1 MSEKYEKLGLNSEDI
16 KTCCDLDNILGNIN
30 KTFDQV
36 YEISMDTCGIEVKDG
51 KVIGIGLFNC
61 GLTNFP
67 EQILK
72 FKSLQKLNLADN
84 KLETIP
90 ESVSELRNLKKLD
103 LSINKLNSIPE
114 SIGKLEFLKK
124 MALEQNQLESL
135 PESIGNLKNL
145 KTLNLSENKL
155 KNLPNNIGN
164 LASLKKLNL
173 KANQLNSIPES
184 IGELNEVES
193 LILGN
198 NNLSELPWTIWKL
211 KNLTFLH
218 LDNNFWKNAWEELAS
233 RDLPSILKFCQQ
245 KATINIF
252 LSHAVA
258 DHDYFH
264 IKDISEFL
272 QNQEEIYSAFYC
284 ETDLIGNIDD
294 FMNETVPKC
303 QLLLFFASNKSVFN
317 SVDCEHE
324 LELARKHSIQIIPI
338 KGKDVNWGDL
348 REHNLDR
355 LLGHEYNE
363 NEFNE
368 FCEKLYEYIKQFKR
382 DVNLFEPEEAKFDK
396 EKLNAKN
403 LINHYLDSEKFN
415 EILRKNLD
423 QFKEIFQMIS
433 NNEISLIEYLEKF
446 TQILVKK

>member
-1 MSEKYEKLGLNSEDI
+1 MSEKYEKLGLLTEDI
-16 KTCCDLDNILGNIN
+16 KVLLDLERITNKSCDH
-30 KTFDQV
+30 V
-36 YEISMDTCGIEVKDG
+36 YEISMDSCGFEVKDS
-51 KVIGIGLFNC
+51 KIIGIGLFNC

-72 FKSLQKLNLADN
+72 FKSLEKLNLADN
-84 KLETIP
+84 KLETLP
-90 ESVSELRNLKKLD
+90 ESISELRNLKKLD

-114 SIGKLEFLKK
+114 SIGKLEFLKSLV
-124 MALEQNQLESL
+124 LEQNQLESL

-145 KTLNLSENKL
+145 KVLNLRENKL

-164 LASLKKLNL
+164 LISLKKLNL
-173 KANQLNSIPES
+173 KANQLNHIPES
-184 IGELNEVES
+184 IGELNDIES

-211 KNLTFLH
+211 KNLNFLH
-218 LDNNFWKNAWEELAS
+218 LDNNFWKDKWEELAS
-233 RDLPSILKFCQQ
+233 RDLPSILKFCQK

-252 LSHAVA
+252 LSHAVV
-258 DHDYFH
+258 DFDYFR

-284 ETDLIGNIDD
+284 ETDLTGNIDD

-317 SVDCEHE
+317 SIDCLHE
-324 LELARKHSIQIIPI
+324 LELAHKHSIQIIPI

-355 LLGHEYNE
+355 LLGHEFNE
-363 NEFNE
+363 NEFDD
-368 FCEKLYEYIKQFKR
+368 FCENLYEYIKQFKR

-396 EKLNAKN
+396 EKLNVKN

-415 EILRKNLD
+415 ELLRKNLD

-433 NNEISLIEYLEKF
+433 NNEISLLEYLEKF
-446 TQILVKK
+446 IQTLVKK

>member
-16 KTCCDLDNILGNIN
+16 KVLLDLERTIN

-36 YEISMDTCGIEVKDG
+36 YEISMDSCGIEVKDG
-51 KVIGIGLFNC
+51 KIIGIGLFNC

-67 EQILK
+67 DQILK

-84 KLETIP
+84 KLEIIP
-90 ESVSELRNLKKLD
+90 ESISELRNLKKLD

-114 SIGKLEFLKK
+114 SIGKLEFLKNV
-124 MALEQNQLESL
+124 ALEQNQLESL
-135 PESIGNLKNL
+135 PASIGNLKNL
-145 KTLNLSENKL
+145 KIFNLSENKL

-164 LASLKKLNL
+164 LVSLKKLNL
-173 KANQLNSIPES
+173 KANQLNRIPES
-184 IGELNEVES
+184 IGELNEIES

-198 NNLSELPWTIWKL
+198 NSLSELPWTIWKL
-211 KNLTFLH
+211 KNLNFLH
-218 LDNNFWKNAWEELAS
+218 LDNNIWKDEWEELAS
-233 RDLPSILKFCQQ
+233 RDLPSILKFCQR

-258 DHDYFH
+258 DFDYFH

-284 ETDLIGNIDD
+284 ETDLTGNIDD

-317 SVDCEHE
+317 SIDCVHE

-355 LLGHEYNE
+355 LLGHEFNE
-363 NEFNE
+363 NEINE
-368 FCEKLYEYIKQFKR
+368 FCENLYEYIKQFKR

-396 EKLNAKN
+396 EKLNIKN
-403 LINHYLDSEKFN
+403 VINHYLDSEKFN

-446 TQILVKK
+446 TQTLVKK

>member
-1 MSEKYEKLGLNSEDI
+1 MTEKFEKLGLNFEDI
-16 KTCCDLDNILGNIN
+16 KVLLDLERNIN
-30 KTFDQV
+30 KTFNQV
-36 YEISMDTCGIEVKDG
+36 YEISMDSCGIEVEDG
-51 KVIGIGLFNC
+51 NIIGMGLFNC

-90 ESVSELRNLKKLD
+90 ESISVLRNLKKLN

-114 SIGKLEFLKK
+114 SIGKLEFLKNV
-124 MALEQNQLESL
+124 ALEQNQLESL

-145 KTLNLSENKL
+145 KILNLSENKL

-164 LASLKKLNL
+164 LISLKKLNL
-173 KANQLNSIPES
+173 KANQLNRIPES
-184 IGELNEVES
+184 IGELNEIES

-198 NNLSELPWTIWKL
+198 NNLSELPWTMWKL
-211 KNLTFLH
+211 KNLNFLH
-218 LDNNFWKNAWEELAS
+218 LDNNFWKDEWGELAS

-258 DHDYFH
+258 DFDYFH
-264 IKDISEFL
+264 INDISEFL
-272 QNQEEIYSAFYC
+272 QSQEEIYSAFYC
-284 ETDLIGNIDD
+284 ETDLTGNIDD

-317 SVDCEHE
+317 SIDCVHE

-338 KGKDVNWGDL
+338 KGKDVSWGDL
-348 REHNLDR
+348 RGHNLDR

-368 FCEKLYEYIKQFKR
+368 FCENLYEYIKQFKS

-403 LINHYLDSEKFN
+403 VINHYLDSEKFN

-433 NNEISLIEYLEKF
+433 NNEISLVEYLEKF
-446 TQILVKK
+446 TQTLVKK

>member
-1 MSEKYEKLGLNSEDI
+1 MTEKYKELGLNSEDI
-16 KTCCDLDNILGNIN
+16 KVILELERDYN
-30 KTFDQV
+30 KKFNQV
-36 YEISMDTCGIEVKDG
+36 YEISMDSCGIEVKDG
-51 KVIGIGLFNC
+51 NVIGIGFFNC
-61 GLTNFP
+61 GLTSFP

-90 ESVSELRNLKKLD
+90 ESISELRNHKKLD

-114 SIGKLEFLKK
+114 SIGRLTFLKNIV
-124 MALEQNQLESL
+124 LEENQLESI
-135 PESIGNLKNL
+135 PESIGNLNNL
-145 KTLNLSENKL
+145 KNLNLSENKL
-155 KNLPNNIGN
+155 ENLPTNIGK
-164 LASLKKLNL
+164 LISLKKLNL
-173 KANQLNSIPES
+173 NDNQLNHIPES
-184 IGELNEVES
+184 IGELNDIES

-211 KNLTFLH
+211 KNLKFLH
-218 LDNNFWKNAWEELAS
+218 LDNNSWKDEWEELAS

-258 DHDYFH
+258 DFDYFH
-264 IKDISEFL
+264 IEDVSEFL

-284 ETDLIGNIDD
+284 ETDLTGNIDD

-317 SVDCEHE
+317 SIDCVHE
-324 LELARKHSIQIIPI
+324 LELAGKHSIQIIPI

-348 REHNLDR
+348 REQNLDR
-355 LLGHEYNE
+355 LLGHEFNE

-368 FCEKLYEYIKQFKR
+368 FCGNLYEYIKQFKS

-396 EKLNAKN
+396 EKLNIKN
-403 LINHYLDSEKFN
+403 VISHYLDSKEFN
-415 EILRKNLD
+415 EVLRKNLD

-433 NNEISLIEYLEKF
+433 NNEISLIQYLDKF
-446 TQILVKK
+446 TQTLVKK

>member
-1 MSEKYEKLGLNSEDI
+1 MSEKYEKLGLPTEDI
-16 KTCCDLDNILGNIN
+16 NVLLDLERITN
-30 KTFDQV
+30 KSCNQV
-36 YEISMDTCGIEVKDG
+36 YEISMDSCGFEVKDG
-51 KVIGIGLFNC
+51 KIIGIGLFNC

-72 FKSLQKLNLADN
+72 FKSLEKLNLADN
-84 KLETIP
+84 KLETLP
-90 ESVSELRNLKKLD
+90 EAISELRNLKKLD

-114 SIGKLEFLKK
+114 SIGKLELLKSLV
-124 MALEQNQLESL
+124 LEQNQLESL
-135 PESIGNLKNL
+135 PKSIGNLKNL
-145 KTLNLSENKL
+145 KILNLSENKL

-164 LASLKKLNL
+164 LISLKKLNL
-173 KANQLNSIPES
+173 KANQLNRIPES
-184 IGELNEVES
+184 IGELNEIES

-211 KNLTFLH
+211 KNLNFLH
-218 LDNNFWKNAWEELAS
+218 LDNNSWKDKWEELAS

-245 KATINIF
+245 KATINVF

-258 DHDYFH
+258 DFDYFR

-284 ETDLIGNIDD
+284 ETDLTGNIDD

-317 SVDCEHE
+317 SIDCVHE
-324 LELARKHSIQIIPI
+324 LELACKHSIQIIPI
-338 KGKDVNWGDL
+338 KGKDVNWVDL

-368 FCEKLYEYIKQFKR
+368 FCAKLYEYIKQFKSE
-382 DVNLFEPEEAKFDK
+382 VNLFEPEEAKFDK
-396 EKLNAKN
+396 EKLNVKN
-403 LINHYLDSEKFN
+403 VINHYLDSEEFN
-415 EILRKNLD
+415 EILRRNLI

-433 NNEISLIEYLEKF
+433 NNQISLIEYLKKL
-446 TQILVKK
+446 TQTLVNG

>member
-1 MSEKYEKLGLNSEDI
+1 MSEKYEELGLNSEEI
-16 KTCCDLDNILGNIN
+16 KTCCDLDDILGDMN

-36 YEISMDTCGIEVKDG
+36 YEISMDTCGIEIKDG

-61 GLTNFP
+61 GLTKFP
-67 EQILK
+67 EHILK

-84 KLETIP
+84 KLEAIP
-90 ESVSELRNLKKLD
+90 ESISELRNLKKLD

-114 SIGKLEFLKK
+114 SIGKLEFLKNV
-124 MALEQNQLESL
+124 ALEQNQLESL

-155 KNLPNNIGN
+155 KNLPNNVGK
-164 LASLKKLNL
+164 LSSLKKLNL
-173 KANQLNSIPES
+173 KSNQLNCIPES
-184 IGELNEVES
+184 IGELNEMES

-218 LDNNFWKNAWEELAS
+218 LDNNFWKDDWEELAS

-258 DHDYFH
+258 DFDYFH

-272 QNQEEIYSAFYC
+272 QSQEEIYSAFYC
-284 ETDLIGNIDD
+284 ETDLKGNIDD

-317 SVDCEHE
+317 SIDCVHE

-363 NEFNE
+363 NEFND
-368 FCEKLYEYIKQFKR
+368 FCENLNEYIKQFKS

-403 LINHYLDSEKFN
+403 VINHYLDSEKFN
-415 EILRKNLD
+415 EILRKKLD

-446 TQILVKK
+446 TQIVVKK

>member
-16 KTCCDLDNILGNIN
+16 KVLLDLERNIN

-36 YEISMDTCGIEVKDG
+36 YEISMDSCGIEVKDCN
-51 KVIGIGLFNC
+51 VIGIGLFNC

-67 EQILK
+67 EQILE

-90 ESVSELRNLKKLD
+90 ASISELRNLTKLD
-103 LSINKLNSIPE
+103 LSLNKLNSIPE
-114 SIGKLEFLKK
+114 SIGKLEFLKNL
-124 MALEQNQLESL
+124 ALEQNQLESL
-135 PESIGNLKNL
+135 PASIGNLKNL
-145 KTLNLSENKL
+145 KIFNLSENKI
-155 KNLPNNIGN
+155 KNLPNDIGN
-164 LASLKKLNL
+164 LVSLKKLNL
-173 KANQLNSIPES
+173 KANQLNRIPES
-184 IGELNEVES
+184 IGELNEIES

-198 NNLSELPWTIWKL
+198 NSLSELPWTIWKL
-211 KNLTFLH
+211 KNLNFLH
-218 LDNNFWKNAWEELAS
+218 LDNNIWKDEWEELAS

-258 DHDYFH
+258 DFDYFH

-272 QNQEEIYSAFYC
+272 QSQEEIYSAFYC
-284 ETDLIGNIDD
+284 ETDLTGNIDD
-294 FMNETVPKC
+294 FMNQTVPKC

-317 SVDCEHE
+317 SIDCVHE

-338 KGKDVNWGDL
+338 KGKEVNWGDL

-355 LLGHEYNE
+355 LLGHEFNE
-363 NEFNE
+363 NEINE
-368 FCEKLYEYIKQFKR
+368 FCENLYEYIKQFKR

-396 EKLNAKN
+396 EKLNIKN
-403 LINHYLDSEKFN
+403 VINHYLDSEKFN

-446 TQILVKK
+446 TQTLVKK

>member
-16 KTCCDLDNILGNIN
+16 KTCCNLESIIM

-36 YEISMDTCGIEVKDG
+36 YEISMDTCGIEVKNG

-90 ESVSELRNLKKLD
+90 ESISELRNLKKLN
-103 LSINKLNSIPE
+103 LSMNKLNSIPE
-114 SIGKLEFLKK
+114 SIGKLEFLKNVT
-124 MALEQNQLESL
+124 LEQNQLKSL
-135 PESIGNLKNL
+135 PESIGNLKKL
-145 KTLNLSENKL
+145 KKLNLSENNL

-164 LASLKKLNL
+164 LNSLKKLNL

-184 IGELNEVES
+184 IGELNDIES

-211 KNLTFLH
+211 KNLNFLH
-218 LDNNFWKNAWEELAS
+218 LDNNFWKDEWEKLVT

-245 KATINIF
+245 KASINIF

-258 DHDYFH
+258 DFDYFH
-264 IKDISEFL
+264 IKEISEFL

-284 ETDLIGNIDD
+284 ETDLTGNIDD

-317 SVDCEHE
+317 SIDCVHE

-348 REHNLDR
+348 RELNLDR

-363 NEFNE
+363 KEFDD
-368 FCEKLYEYIKQFKR
+368 FCEKLYSYIKQFKGE
-382 DVNLFEPEEAKFDK
+382 VNLFEPEEAKFDK
-396 EKLNAKN
+396 EKLNVKN
-403 LINHYLDSEKFN
+403 VIYHYLDSEKFN
-415 EILRKNLD
+415 EILRNNLD

-433 NNEISLIEYLEKF
+433 NNEISVIEYLKRF
-446 TQILVKK
+446 TQTLIKK

>member
-16 KTCCDLDNILGNIN
+16 KNCCNLESIIM

-36 YEISMDTCGIEVKDG
+36 YEISMDTCGIEVKNG

-90 ESVSELRNLKKLD
+90 ESISELRNLKKLN
-103 LSINKLNSIPE
+103 LSMNKLNSIPE
-114 SIGKLEFLKK
+114 SIGKLEFLINVT
-124 MALEQNQLESL
+124 LEQNQLKSL
-135 PESIGNLKNL
+135 PESIGNLKKL
-145 KTLNLSENKL
+145 KKLNLSENNL

-164 LASLKKLNL
+164 LNSLKKLNL

-184 IGELNEVES
+184 IGELNDIES

-211 KNLTFLH
+211 KNLNFLH
-218 LDNNFWKNAWEELAS
+218 LDNNFWKDEWEKLVT

-245 KATINIF
+245 KASINIF

-258 DHDYFH
+258 DFDYFH
-264 IKDISEFL
+264 IKEISEFL

-284 ETDLIGNIDD
+284 ETDLTGNIDD

-317 SVDCEHE
+317 SIDCVHE

-348 REHNLDR
+348 RELNLDR

-363 NEFNE
+363 KEFDD
-368 FCEKLYEYIKQFKR
+368 FCEKLYSYIKQFKGE
-382 DVNLFEPEEAKFDK
+382 VNLFEPEEAKFDK
-396 EKLNAKN
+396 EKLNVKN
-403 LINHYLDSEKFN
+403 VIYHYLDSEKFN
-415 EILRKNLD
+415 EILRNNLD

-433 NNEISLIEYLEKF
+433 NNEISVIEYLKRF
-446 TQILVKK
+446 TQTLIKK

>member
-1 MSEKYEKLGLNSEDI
+1 MSEKYERLGLNSEDV
-16 KTCCDLDNILGNIN
+16 KTCCDLDDILGNIN
-30 KTFDQV
+30 KTFEQV
-36 YEISMDTCGIEVKDG
+36 YEISMDTCGIVVEDG
-51 KVIGIGLFNC
+51 KIIGIGLFNC
-61 GLTNFP
+61 ELTKFP

-72 FKSLQKLNLADN
+72 FKSLQKLNIADN

-90 ESVSELRNLKKLD
+90 ESISELSNLKKLD
-103 LSINKLNSIPE
+103 LSINKLSSIPE
-114 SIGKLEFLKK
+114 SIEKLTFLKNV
-124 MALEQNQLESL
+124 ALEQNQLESI

-145 KTLNLSENKL
+145 KTLNLSENNL
-155 KNLPNNIGN
+155 INLPDTIGKLN
-164 LASLKKLNL
+164 SLKKLNL
-173 KANQLNSIPES
+173 KGNQLNCIPES
-184 IGELNEVES
+184 IGELNNIES

-211 KNLTFLH
+211 KKLSFLH
-218 LDNNFWKNAWEELAS
+218 LDNNFWKDEWEELAS

-252 LSHAVA
+252 LSHAVV
-258 DHDYFH
+258 DFDYFR

-272 QNQEEIYSAFYC
+272 QNQEEIYCAFYC
-284 ETDLIGNIDD
+284 ETDLTGNIDD

-303 QLLLFFASNKSVFN
+303 QLLLFFASQKSVFN
-317 SVDCEHE
+317 SIDCVHE

-355 LLGHEYNE
+355 LLGHKYNE
-363 NEFNE
+363 SEFNE
-368 FCEKLYEYIKQFKR
+368 FCENLYDYIKQFKS

-396 EKLNAKN
+396 EKLNIKN
-403 LINHYLDSEKFN
+403 VINHYLNSEKFD

-423 QFKEIFQMIS
+423 HFKEIFQMIS

-446 TQILVKK
+446 AQTLMKK